1 MDCEL
6 VITAVQLNVPLP
18 PVGQPA
24 RCDPL
29 KCAYVSYADSPSP
42 TMASASVVNWSQIG
56 GPAGLAGATG
66 SAVTAV
72 ACRFARPGPPCAV
85 SRGCSACAPAAC
97 GLAAGA
103 WAPWA
108 ACGGCPCCC
117 FGAAVRAAGRAPPDP
132 VGRPDRFRDRA
143 FELAI
148 GVALPCCHRGG

>member
-56 GPAGLAGATG
+56 GAGRAAGGTG

-85 SRGCSACAPAAC
+85 SRGCSACAACGFADAPC
-97 GLAAGA
+97 GLAAGPLA
-103 WAPWA
+103 AWDPWAP
-108 ACGGCPCCC
+108 CGCCPCC
-117 FGAAVRAAGRAPPDP
+117 FGAAVRAA
-132 VGRPDRFRDRA
+132 
-143 FELAI
+143 
-148 GVALPCCHRGG
+148 